1 MCSVLFDKTILNAPR
16 VALGIISGKII
27 LNFGALKSLRT
38 FQSTFFTRGV
48 HEKEMAQQK
57 PRSLV
62 RRSGAFDLLTQTKK
76 GKGKRRTIYLSRRAA
91 GTMSEQPGCRRS
103 GNSGETCG
111 GLLHILQSGVV
122 HLTSELSELFTK
134 SHELEAQIKERLGA
148 IGFEI

>member
-62 RRSGAFDLLTQTKK
+62 RRSGAFDLLLIRAKK
-76 GKGKRRTIYLSRRAA
+76 EKEKGERSICHAGRWELCRSSRAAAAA
-91 GTMSEQPGCRRS
+91 GTAEKLVERYS
-103 GNSGETCG
+103 
-111 GLLHILQSGVV
+111 
-122 HLTSELSELFTK
+122 TSCS
-134 SHELEAQIKERLGA
+134 AA
-148 IGFEI
+148 